1 VTAVAVGPGGV
12 RSRSALGRP
21 AAVLA
26 AGSAAVHLL
35 LVDAT
40 SLGSLAMVGLALLCL
55 PCAWHLWRSPSGRV
69 WALAAGMDVAMLA
82 VHVQLLGGSGH
93 AAHGGPPSALGWL
106 GLGLVTGQLVLAGC
120 AALRR

>member
-1 VTAVAVGPGGV
+1 MTVGPGRV
-12 RSRSALGRP
+12 RGRSALGRL

-26 AGSAAVHLL
+26 LGSASVHPLL
-35 LVDAT
+35 LDTT

-69 WALAAGMDVAMLA
+69 WALAAAMDVAMLA
-82 VHVQLLGGSGH
+82 VHTQLLAGSGH
-93 AAHGGPPSALGWL
+93 AGHGGPPLGWL
-106 GLGLVTGQLVLAGC
+106 ALGLVTGQLALAGC